1 MFGRPSKSSQP
12 STPVVDQT
20 TVGKG
25 HATPS
30 RREAEAARKQ
40 RVKIPAK
47 ATTKDAKKAA
57 KERERDE
64 RARARKGMMAG
75 EERFMPARDQGPVR
89 AFARD
94 FVDSRFT
101 MAEYFI
107 VIAVGV
113 LLLGFIPIQPLQ
125 FWVTVVF
132 FAFAALLVID
142 SIIMVFMLNR
152 LAKEQFPDPKDRK
165 GLSLYAILRV
175 MQLRRLRLPPPRV
188 KRGGMPR

>member
-1 MFGRPSKSSQP
+1 MFGRPSKSSEP
-12 STPVVDQT
+12 SPPVVEQPT
-20 TVGKG
+20 AGKG

-152 LAKEQFPDPKDRK
+152 LAAEQFPDPKDRK
-165 GLSLYAILRV
+165 GLSLYANLRV

>member
-1 MFGRPSKSSQP
+1 MFGRPSKSSEP
-12 STPVVDQT
+12 STPAVDQPAS
-20 TVGKG
+20 GKG

-47 ATTKDAKKAA
+47 SSSKEAKKAS
-57 KERERDE
+57 KERERAD
-64 RARARKGMMAG
+64 RARARQGMIAG
-75 EERFMPARDQGPVR
+75 EERFMPPRDQGPAR

-113 LLLGFIPIQPLQ
+113 LLLGFIPIQPIQ

-142 SIIMVFMLNR
+142 TIIMVFMLNR
-152 LAKEQFPDPKDRK
+152 LAAEKFPEAKDRK